1 MADCLVRVVEVGTAM
16 LELMDQRSRTSDAAT
31 ARMLFGAYGK
41 LTQSIRRSVMLIIQ
55 LDKPK
60 VAPRAAASAAAVAA
74 KAEADAKKAE
84 AKKAGAKKDAVE
96 ALEKLEKLDRETPE
110 RLDRPDWNT
119 NKPLD
124 EAVADIFRVMNQMCR
139 LLGTPEMAAE
149 LAALNEEAVVLAA
162 ALTVPKAPPRDRQ
175 GGAAPR
181 YGTSLNRG
189 GAVRGPRGV
198 GPGLRDGPGVAPSVV
213 PADCNSAEDY

>member
-84 AKKAGAKKDAVE
+84 KQAEAKKAGAKKDAVE
-96 ALEKLEKLDRETPE
+96 ALEKLEKLEKLDRETPE

-139 LLGTPEMAAE
+139 LLGMPEMAAE
-149 LAALNEEAVVLAA
+149 LATLNEEAVVLAA
-162 ALTVPKAPPRDRQ
+162 ALTVPKAPTRARE
-175 GGAAPR
+175 GGAASR

-189 GAVRGPRGV
+189 GPVRGPGGV
-198 GPGLRDGPGVAPSVV
+198 GPGLRDGPG
-213 PADCNSAEDY
+213 